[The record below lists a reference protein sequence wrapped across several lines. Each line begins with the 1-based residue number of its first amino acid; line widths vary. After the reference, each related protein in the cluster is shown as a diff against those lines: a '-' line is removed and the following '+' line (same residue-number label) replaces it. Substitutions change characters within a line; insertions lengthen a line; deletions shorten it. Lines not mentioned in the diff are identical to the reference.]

1 MLIYYFSSDKT
12 NEKEK
17 KACVAFQKDYPEF
30 VFGVFNSPNISIKI
44 NECFSLIYHEKV
56 KDGPRRP
63 SLAAKNSRKTGNF
76 ILTGMDWNKL
86 YGITLDDSN
95 VENKILRF

>member
-12 NEKEK
+12 NKDEK
-17 KACVAFQKDYPEF
+17 KACLDFQKDYPEF
-30 VFGVFNSPNISIKI
+30 VFGVFNTSNISIKI

-63 SLAAKNSRKTGNF
+63 RPVTKDSRKTGNF
-76 ILTGMDWNKL
+76 IKTGMTWNKL
-86 YGITLDDSN
+86 FRKILNESN
-95 VENKILRF
+95 VEIKILRF